1 MHLSPLQRAL
11 TALGLDKRR
20 RADRRVLEG
29 LVFPWLLAQAH
40 WHRVLFVG
48 CAWYTQR
55 YHALFANKDYWTL
68 EADPRAARHGARQH
82 ITGRLEQLPA
92 LMAPESLD
100 VIVCNG
106 VVGWG
111 LDAPEAV
118 EAAVIACHATLRR
131 GGLLLLGWNE
141 TVRRKCAVLSQA
153 RALGRFAPLQC
164 PPLNASV
171 MHTGSINR
179 HVYAF
184 YEKRA

>member
-1 MHLSPLQRAL
+1 
-11 TALGLDKRR
+11 
-20 RADRRVLEG
+20 
-29 LVFPWLLAQAH
+29 
-40 WHRVLFVG
+40 
-48 CAWYTQR
+48 
-55 YHALFANKDYWTL
+55 
-68 EADPRAARHGARQH
+68 
-82 ITGRLEQLPA
+82 
-92 LMAPESLD
+92 
-100 VIVCNG
+100 

-118 EAAVIACHATLRR
+118 EAAVVACHATLRR
-131 GGLLLLGWNE
+131 GGLLLMGWNE